1 MRAHTP
7 RVCRARGCFHKEWM
21 DLRASKSDGWG
32 WEHEHTTNTV
42 TRRSVE
48 REGRR
53 RTRAL
58 LLVLRCTVHSRVA
71 VVAMRG
77 NEATCASTLAVLC
90 CILIFLV
97 LFDYKNFASRNT
109 PPASSRRDTTN
120 QLATHSL
127 AIQSTQTM
135 YGPPA
140 RTKVQLQK
148 HGPSLTTP
156 MDLGLTD
163 LKLQPCRH
171 SNFGVAD

>member
-58 LLVLRCTVHSRVA
+58 LLVLRCTVHSRVG

-77 NEATCASTLAVLC
+77 NEATCATLCGNEATC
-90 CILIFLV
+90 ATLV
-97 LFDYKNFASRNT
+97 R
-109 PPASSRRDTTN
+109 SS
-120 QLATHSL
+120 SL
-127 AIQSTQTM
+127 RLYS
-135 YGPPA
+135 
-140 RTKVQLQK
+140 
-148 HGPSLTTP
+148 
-156 MDLGLTD
+156 DLL
-163 LKLQPCRH
+163 R
-171 SNFGVAD
+171 